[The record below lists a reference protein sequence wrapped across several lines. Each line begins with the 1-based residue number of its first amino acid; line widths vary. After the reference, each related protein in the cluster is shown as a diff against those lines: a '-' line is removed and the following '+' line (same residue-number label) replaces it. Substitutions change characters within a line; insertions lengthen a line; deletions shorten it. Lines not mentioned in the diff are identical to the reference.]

1 VKALAKLFRGRFLH
15 LARRALPGVAFPHIP
30 WGKSWIVFAKPVV
43 QGAEKV
49 LEYLGRYVHKTAIS
63 DQAVVATDDR
73 TVTFGYRDSRDQR
86 RKTMTL
92 PADEFLRRFLQHVP
106 LRGLHRVRA
115 FGLLHPA
122 HRDTLRRLQLLLAP
136 RQAPASPTPERPP
149 RLRLPCPHCRQAS
162 LVLLR
167 RLSPEECAARASAA
181 AVAPTGLPPAR
192 APP

>member
-1 VKALAKLFRGRFLH
+1 VRALARRFRGRFLH

-30 WGKSWIVFAKPVV
+30 WDKPWIVFAKPVI
-43 QGAEKV
+43 QGAERT

-63 DQAVVATDDR
+63 DHSIAGFDDH
-73 TVTFGYRDSRDQR
+73 TVSFRYRDSRDQQ

-92 PADEFLRRFLQHVP
+92 PAHEFLRRFLQHVP
-106 LRGLHRVRA
+106 RKGLHGVRA

-136 RQAPASPTPERPP
+136 RRSLESSIPTRPVRP
-149 RLRLPCPHCRQAS
+149 RWPCSQCRQAS
-162 LVLLR
+162 LLLVR
-167 RLSPEECAARASAA
+167 RLSPEGCLTWATSSAPASAGD
-181 AVAPTGLPPAR
+181 PQAR